1 MNIVNNQYMKKGYHD
16 YTPIVIQEKKQIEVK
31 KIKATHEPK
40 YVTTPSGIKHMISD
54 ERGMVV
60 AATDILMFGSK
71 APSISYVKPLEVDLK
86 MDTKNYIKFK
96 C

>member
-1 MNIVNNQYMKKGYHD
+1 MKKGYHD

-40 YVTTPSGIKHMISD
+40 YITAPSGIKHMISD

-60 AATDILMFGSK
+60 AATDILMLGAK
-71 APSISYVKPLEVDLK
+71 APSINYVRPLNVDFK
-86 MDTKNYIKFK
+86 MSTKDYIKYNGK
-96 C
+96 L